1 MVDAPQNPTLALMYA
16 QSLFA
21 VGKYDEAAGVV
32 QAAISQ
38 LPKTQWGIVVTNS
51 RELYGNYQD
60 YTNQLRALEAAARD
74 KPNEPALRF
83 LLGYH
88 YAYLGYPQQA
98 VDQLE
103 KVMSLAPQ
111 DDFAKQLR
119 DEMKAKL
126 PARNGSEV
134 VPAPSSLVPS
144 RNANYTAMMATQFSM
159 GR

>member
-1 MVDAPQNPTLALMYA
+1 
-16 QSLFA
+16 
-21 VGKYDEAAGVV
+21 
-32 QAAISQ
+32 
-38 LPKTQWGIVVTNS
+38 
-51 RELYGNYQD
+51 
-60 YTNQLRALEAAARD
+60 
-74 KPNEPALRF
+74 
-83 LLGYH
+83 
-88 YAYLGYPQQA
+88 
-98 VDQLE
+98 
-103 KVMSLAPQ
+103 MSLAPQ